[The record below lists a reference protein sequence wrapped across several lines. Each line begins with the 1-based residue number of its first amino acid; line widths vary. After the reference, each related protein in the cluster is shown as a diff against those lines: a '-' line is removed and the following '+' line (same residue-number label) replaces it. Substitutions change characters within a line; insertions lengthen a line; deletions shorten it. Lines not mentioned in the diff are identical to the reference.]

1 MGNDMSRNN
10 LLQEKLTYNGNSQTP
25 THLHLCAYDNDEVE
39 FHSDKDFN
47 QVTTRLKPDGINW
60 IQIHGLQDT
69 STIQQVCAHFKID
82 FLVMQ
87 DILNAKHLTK
97 IEQHDNYNV
106 VIIKLLL
113 PISKNEFEAHQL
125 SIIQGCNYVLTFV
138 EKETDFFNEIIAAIR
153 RNVLKVRNRTADFLL
168 SVILNS
174 VMAHFMTILSNMED
188 DLEDMEEA
196 LLDHL
201 GTDNSDMEDIQKY
214 RRSYRLIRKTVMPLK
229 EQINALFRTDND
241 LIKDENRPFFSDVN
255 DHLHFILQSLETCR
269 DILSALVDLY
279 LSNNDLRMNSIMKQL
294 TVVSSLFIP
303 LTFFAGVWGM
313 NFKVMPELGWRY
325 GYAMAW
331 GMMLLIGLFVYLYFK
346 RKKWY

>member
-1 MGNDMSRNN
+1 MSKNN
-10 LLQEKLTYNGNSQTP
+10 LLQDKLTYNGNSHTP
-25 THLHLCAYDNDEVE
+25 THLHLCAYDSKDVE

-47 QVTTRLKPDGINW
+47 RVTDRLKPDGINW

-69 STIQQVCAHFKID
+69 ATIQQVCAHFDID

-106 VIIKLLL
+106 VIIKLLI
-113 PISKNEFEAHQL
+113 PVSKNEFEAHQL

-138 EKETDFFNEIIAAIR
+138 EKETEFFNEIIAAIQ

-174 VMAHFMTILSNMED
+174 VMTHFMTILSNMED
-188 DLEDMEEA
+188 NLEDMEEA

-201 GTDNSDMEDIQKY
+201 GTDSSDIEDIQKY
-214 RRSYRLIRKTVMPLK
+214 RKSYRLIRKTIMPLK

-303 LTFFAGVWGM
+303 LTFFAGIWGM
-313 NFKVMPELGWRY
+313 NFKIMPELEWRY
-325 GYAMAW
+325 GYVMAW
-331 GMMLLIGLFVYLYFK
+331 VLMLVIALFVYLYFK